1 MNTQN
6 RPISHAEIAALLTRS
21 ASQVDDGVAAALRQA
36 RVAALQKR
44 RTRAPVFSLET
55 VAHYAHLMLAP
66 HTASQ
71 WLASA
76 VLLASVVVGG
86 ANYWQYQQAQ
96 SVSHLD
102 IAILTDD
109 LPMEVFID

>member
-21 ASQVDDGVAAALRQA
+21 ASQLDDSVAASLRQA

-44 RTRAPVFSLET
+44 RARAPLYSPET
-55 VAHYAHLMLAP
+55 VGHYAHLLSAP
-66 HTASQ
+66 QTAGQ
-71 WLASA
+71 WLVTA

-86 ANYWQYQQAQ
+86 VNYWQYQQAQ
-96 SVSHLD
+96 SLSHLD